1 MKQRLNFLKQS
12 LIFKISAGTKI
23 RTQTNGFGD
32 RHTTIILCPRE
43 KNRKFLITSYQKF
56 TVIY

>member
-1 MKQRLNFLKQS
+1 MAALKSRFRCIKQHLNFLKQS

-43 KNRKFLITSYQKF
+43 KNRKIQ
-56 TVIY
+56 